1 MNEAILRALMQLFA
15 FLVDTEQDGLTGN
28 ARGVVHSYLE
38 KEFSDDQVD
47 FYLVQF
53 DEMLQAYHQE
63 ATHTEESEGTFV
75 FSQSLNGIVTKIN
88 QEFEQYHKMWLVL
101 QLIEFLGDG
110 GVVTDKRLELIR
122 ALAASFRISEFEF
135 NNSMQFILGGEE
147 EMPYNEKLLFVN
159 SDENFSHPKV
169 KHLLS
174 SKLKGKVYVLH
185 IDSTNTFLIKYF
197 GENNLFLNG
206 HNVNVGR
213 AYILGVGSV
222 IRSPKTDPIYY
233 SKIASK
239 FISGLVK
246 EKIRFTASNISF
258 SYKGTDNGIQPFNF
272 QAESGQLIGVM
283 GNSGVGKSILLNVLN
298 GNQKLNTGRICINGF
313 DLATEKKELEG
324 IIGYVPQDDLLIEEL
339 TVFQNLMFNARLC
352 FSKYSEAEL
361 LVVVNQCLGDFDL
374 VEAQDLKVGNP
385 LNKFISG
392 GQRKRLNIALELM
405 REPALLFVD
414 EPTSGLSSSDSEKV
428 MLLLKRQTI
437 KGKLVIVNIHQ
448 PSSDIY
454 KIFDKLL
461 VMDHGGRI
469 IFQGNPMDAVVYF
482 RNAAHYLRAEESECY
497 ACGNVNTEQILKIVE
512 ARVVNEYGRLTRKR
526 KRSARDWYDLYL
538 KKVESNMKPVV
549 CGEKSILPQ
558 NPFKI
563 PPRAKQLGIFMK
575 RNMLSKLAD
584 SQYLSIALLEA
595 PILALIIG
603 FFTRYAADNNRY
615 FFGLNDN
622 IPSFLFMSVVASLFM
637 GLSVSAEEIIKDRRI
652 RQRETFLNLSRF
664 SYINSKVLI
673 MMAISA
679 IQALLFVAVSNLL
692 LEIGG
697 MFFSYWLIFF
707 SAAFC
712 ANMVGLNISA
722 ALTSVVAIYIS
733 IPLILVPQLLFSGV
747 VVPFHKL
754 HRSVTSQEQ
763 VPLIGDLMLS
773 RWAYEALMVHQFKEN
788 RFEKNF
794 YAFDQE
800 LSQCSYTFNYLIPLV
815 QLKVQEL
822 QRYQQLTKYQEAIVH
837 RKMLISNGIDQIV
850 KDLNASEP
858 NALIVNRYVAND
870 FNADSVLSFLAMAR
884 QKLNAQFDTTMRRR
898 DRAYHALELKL
909 GSKEKV
915 LLQKQRYYNTALSDI
930 VLNNNE
936 LVKIVE
942 EDDRFVRRKD
952 PVFMIPENR
961 FGRAHY
967 YAPAKRIGSL
977 VIDTY
982 WFNFLVLWLFS
993 GVLYATL
1000 MLDTWRIVVKYFEIF
1015 KFRRLAKRISRYLP
1029 K

>member
-1 MNEAILRALMQLFA
+1 MNESILKALMQLFA
-15 FLVDTEQDGLTGN
+15 FLIDTEQDGLTEN
-28 ARGVVHSYLE
+28 ARGVVRSYLE
-38 KEFSDDQVD
+38 KEFSDQQVD
-47 FYLVQF
+47 SFLVQF
-53 DEMLQAYHQE
+53 DEMLHLYHQV
-63 ATHTEESEGTFV
+63 ATHTEEHDGTFV
-75 FSQSLNGIVTKIN
+75 FSQSLNSIVEKIN
-88 QEFEQYHKMWLVL
+88 QEFEQYPKMWLVL
-101 QLIEFLGDG
+101 QLIEFLGDSG
-110 GVVTDKRLELIR
+110 EVTDKRLELIR
-122 ALAASFRISEFEF
+122 ALASSFRISVFEF
-135 NNSMQFILGGEE
+135 NNAMQFILGGEE
-147 EMPYNEKLLFVN
+147 EMPHNEKLLFVN
-159 SDENFSHPKV
+159 SDDSFSHPKV

-174 SKLKGKVYVLH
+174 SNLKGKVFVLH

-206 HNVNVGR
+206 HNVKVGR
-213 AYILGVGSV
+213 AYIFGVGSV
-222 IRSPKTDPIYY
+222 IRSPKISPIYY
-233 SKIASK
+233 SKVATK
-239 FISGLVK
+239 FITGLAK

-258 SYKGTDNGIQPFNF
+258 RYKGTENGIQPFNL
-272 QAESGQLIGVM
+272 QAESGQLVGVM

-313 DLATEKKELEG
+313 DISKDKKELEG

-352 FSKYSEAEL
+352 FSEHSEGEL
-361 LVVVNQCLGDFDL
+361 LDEVNTCLSDFEL
-374 VEAQDLKVGNP
+374 VEAQELKVGNP

-414 EPTSGLSSSDSEKV
+414 EPTSGLSSADSEKV

-469 IFQGNPMDAVVYF
+469 IYQGNPMDAVVYF
-482 RNAAHYLRAEESECY
+482 RNAAHYLKADESECF

-512 ARVVNEYGRLTRKR
+512 SRVVNEYGLPTRKR

-538 KKVESNMKPVV
+538 RKVEPTLKQIV
-549 CGEKSILPQ
+549 CGEKCILPN

-563 PPRAKQLGIFMK
+563 PSRAKQLGIFMR

-603 FFTRYAADNNRY
+603 FFTRFAANGSGY
-615 FFGLNDN
+615 LFGLNDN

-664 SYINSKVLI
+664 SYINSKVLT
-673 MMAISA
+673 MMVISA
-679 IQALLFVAVSNLL
+679 IQALLFVTVSNLL

-712 ANMVGLNISA
+712 ANMIGLNISA

-754 HRSVTSQEQ
+754 HRTVTSQEY

-773 RWAYEALMVHQFKEN
+773 RWAYEALMVHQFKDN
-788 RFEKNF
+788 RFEKHF

-800 LSQCSYTFNYLIPLV
+800 LSQYSYTFNYLIPLV

-822 QRYQQLTKYQEAIVH
+822 QRQQQLGGDSDLLAHKRV
-837 RKMLISNGIDQIV
+837 LIKNGLVQILGDCHSTHAGGYPLARYV
-850 KDLNASEP
+850 DDVFNGDSVLAFLTIARKDLND
-858 NALIVNRYVAND
+858 R
-870 FNADSVLSFLAMAR
+870 FDSS
-884 QKLNAQFDTTMRRR
+884 MRRR
-898 DRAYHALELKL
+898 DRAFHTLELQL
-909 GSKEKV
+909 GGKEKV
-915 LLQKQRYYNTALSDI
+915 LQLKQRFYNAAIADI

-936 LVKIVE
+936 LVKIA
-942 EDDRFVRRKD
+942 EDEDRFIQRKD
-952 PVFMIPENR
+952 PVFMISNNR
-961 FGRAHY
+961 YGRAHFF
-967 YAPAKRIGSL
+967 APVKRVGSWF
-977 VIDTY
+977 IDTF
-982 WFNFLVLWLFS
+982 WFNFLVFWLFS
-993 GVLYATL
+993 GVLYAML
-1000 MLDTWRIVVKYFEIF
+1000 MLDTWRIVAKYFEIF
-1015 KFRRLAKRISRYLP
+1015 KFRRLARRIARYLP